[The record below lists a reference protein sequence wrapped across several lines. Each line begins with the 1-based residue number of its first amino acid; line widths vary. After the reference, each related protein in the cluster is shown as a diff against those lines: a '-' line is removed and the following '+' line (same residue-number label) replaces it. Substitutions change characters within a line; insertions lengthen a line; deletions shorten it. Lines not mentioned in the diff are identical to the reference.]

1 LPSADSIG
9 RIVSCIESET
19 LRERQRELYRRF
31 RRKKVLQQP
40 EHGLVA
46 LILDGHESSASYRRR
61 CRGCLQ
67 RRIQTVGG
75 ERIQYYHRNVTAM
88 LRAGSR
94 CFLLDVESQRPGEDE
109 VAAAL
114 RLYARVLKAYP
125 RAFDVVVVDG
135 LYAGAPFFRRVIDSG
150 KHVIAVLK
158 NDERELVKDARGLF
172 ASLVPVEE
180 RDGRVQ
186 RLLWDAE
193 GFASWP
199 QLGRE
204 IRVVRSLER
213 FSIRRQIDGHVDQQQ
228 SDWIWAS
235 TLSMQEASTRT
246 VVDLGHGRWGIENE
260 GFNEL
265 VSDWHADH
273 LFRHHPKAIV
283 NFLLLAFHA
292 YNLFHAFVDRNL
304 KRPFRE
310 RFSRLHWARLMMC
323 ELYDGVWNHP
333 LSLPP

>member
-1 LPSADSIG
+1 LK
-9 RIVSCIESET
+9 
-19 LRERQRELYRRF
+19 RRF
-31 RRKKVLQQP
+31 
-40 EHGLVA
+40 
-46 LILDGHESSASYRRR
+46 
-61 CRGCLQ
+61 
-67 RRIQTVGG
+67 QTVVG

-109 VAAAL
+109 VATAL
-114 RLYARVLKAYP
+114 RLYTRVMEAYP

-135 LYAGAPFFRRVIDSG
+135 LYARAPFFRRVLDSG

-158 NDERELVKDARGLF
+158 DEERELTEDARGLF
-172 ASLVPVEE
+172 ASLVPAEE
-180 RDGRVQ
+180 RYGRVQ

-204 IRVVRSLER
+204 VRVVRSLEN
-213 FSIRRQIDGHVDQQQ
+213 FSIRRQKDRRVEQQP
-228 SDWIWAS
+228 SEWMWVT

-273 LFRHHPKAIV
+273 VFRHHPKAIV
-283 NFLLLAFHA
+283 NFLLIAFLA

-304 KRPFRE
+304 KAPLRE
-310 RFSRLHWARLMMC
+310 RFSRLHWARLIMS
-323 ELYDGVWNHP
+323 ELYNGVWNHP
-333 LSLPP
+333 LPLPP